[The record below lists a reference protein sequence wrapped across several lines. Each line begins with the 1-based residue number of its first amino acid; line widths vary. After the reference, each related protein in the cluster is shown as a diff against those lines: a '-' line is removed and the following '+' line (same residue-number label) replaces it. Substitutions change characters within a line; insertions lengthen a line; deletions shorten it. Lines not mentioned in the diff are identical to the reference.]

1 MKNSV
6 LQLFH
11 PLLAEWFSKQVGAPT
26 DVQQQAWPRIAANEN
41 VLITAPTGSGKTL
54 TAFLWAI
61 DRLLRE
67 DWPSGQT
74 SVLYISPLKALN
86 NDIRRNLTRPLRDLK
101 KIFEDKNVP
110 FPDIHALTRSGDTPQ
125 SDRRRMLRHPPEIL
139 ITTPESLNLMLSSA
153 GGRSILTGITTVIL
167 DEIHAVY
174 GTKRGV
180 HLITAVD
187 RLVPLSAEFQRIALS
202 ATVSPLEKVA
212 SFVGGFVRSGTAPDF
227 RYQPRPVSIIKSRSQ
242 KRYDV
247 KVQYPEDALGQEVRN
262 SYWDPLVDDF
272 RKIIK
277 RNKSTLLFTNSRA
290 LCEKLTANI
299 NHGFDKPLAYTH
311 HGSLSREIREVV
323 EQKLKAGDLKAIVA
337 TSSLEMGIDIGA
349 LDEVVLIQSP
359 PSISAAIQRIGRAGH
374 QVGEISRSTLF
385 PTHAR
390 DFLDAAVLAEA
401 IGNHDIE
408 TLRSVDCPLD
418 VLAQVLV
425 SMVAMQT
432 WDIDELFAQI
442 KTSTP
447 YQNLKREQ
455 FDQVLNMLAG
465 RYADSR
471 IRELK
476 ARVAIDRLDNTV
488 STLKGAVQAIYMSGG
503 TIPDRGYFHMRHS
516 QTNARIGELDEEF
529 VWENGPGT
537 RFTLGTQT
545 WKVEKVTHNDVFVS
559 PGNPSKPAPPFWK
572 AEDFHRDYHFSE
584 RVGNFLEQANDALD
598 SEAFAERL
606 QSKYCL
612 DQTSASQLLAYLK
625 RQKAATRADL
635 PHRHHV
641 LVEHINSG
649 PDGAPGNQV
658 VIHNFW
664 GGQVNRP
671 LGMALSSAWEE
682 SFGHQLEVFPTND
695 SIALQLP
702 EEVSTETL
710 LSMVSAESLPDLLR
724 KQLEGSGFFGAR
736 FRECAG
742 RALLLSRGR
751 MNQRMPLWLSRLKS
765 QKLMESV
772 MRYDDF
778 PILLETWRTCL
789 HDSFDLEHLQQL
801 LHELNDGQIAWSE
814 VHTSQAS
821 PFAQSVAWQQVNQYM
836 YEDDRPRG
844 GKSSNLSSE
853 LIRDVVF
860 TPGLRPVIADEVIA
874 DFENKRQRLSPGYTP
889 VVGVDLIEW
898 VKERVLIPGNEW
910 NALLEGIARDQ
921 NLSAEETMRQ
931 VHARLAVI
939 DGEHLQQSFI
949 CAQERLPQLMATFFA
964 DTSVE
969 AQTLQRNA
977 PVEIPATGEA
987 EIDRREVLPLL
998 LSEWL
1003 QFYGPRTADF
1013 LDQLLPLNSY
1023 ELASILDD
1031 LQEEQ
1036 IIIHG
1041 VLTANTESETICDS
1055 ENFETLLR
1063 MNRRSNTPVFQA
1075 REIEELPL
1083 FLAHMQ
1089 GLLPERRL
1097 KQSDPEERPE
1107 QVFQRLEQLS
1117 GYATNAHLW
1126 ESEILPARLAD
1137 YDPSWL
1143 DAVMLEG
1150 DLCWIGVAAAQIM
1163 FAWQTDLDLFRGDQE
1178 EGEPLAD
1185 NAEEAVAAN
1194 PLLEILRPGGG
1205 RFDFSSLMQIAGVPA
1220 SQLAEMVWETVW
1232 HGQVTNDSF
1241 SALRRGI
1248 ENKFQVPKSAVPGRG
1263 QGRVRRQGRRP
1274 GFGRWKGAVP
1284 FSGNWYRFPALEIP
1298 DDLLEIEERN
1308 KDRARLL
1315 LDRYGIVFRELL
1327 QREASHLQWSK
1338 VFRSLRLMELAGEVV
1353 AGYFFEGIPGPQFMS
1368 RRALRALQRKL
1379 PEDSIFWLSAVD
1391 PASACGLP
1399 LDGLRGNLPKRLPT
1413 THLVYHSSKLVM
1425 TSERNG
1431 KSLTINVPADHQHL
1445 PEYVAVLRHLL
1456 TRRFQP
1462 VKRIQIEAING
1473 DSAISSP
1480 YVDALKTLFDV
1491 TVDYKAVVL
1500 RRREF

>member
-6 LQLFH
+6 LDPFH
-11 PLLAEWFSKQVGAPT
+11 PLISEWFTTQVGTPT

-61 DRLLRE
+61 DRLVRE
-67 DWPSGQT
+67 DWSAGQT

-86 NDIRRNLTRPLRDLK
+86 NDIRRNLRRPLRELS
-101 KIFEDKNVP
+101 KIFEDRDTP
-110 FPDIHALTRSGDTPQ
+110 FPDIQALTRSGDTPQ

-139 ITTPESLNLMLSSA
+139 ITTPESINLMLSSA
-153 GGRSILTGITTVIL
+153 GGRSILTGIKTVIL

-187 RLVPLSAEFQRIALS
+187 RLVPLSGDFQRIALS
-202 ATVSPLEKVA
+202 ATVSPLDKVA
-212 SFVGGFVRSGTAPDF
+212 RFVGGFMQSGSGPAF
-227 RYQPRPVSIIKSRSQ
+227 RYEPRPISIIQSKAE
-242 KRYDV
+242 KRYEV
-247 KVQYPEDALGQEVRN
+247 KVQYPEDALDQEIRD

-277 RNKSTLLFTNSRA
+277 RNQSTLLFTNSRA

-299 NHGFDKPLAYTH
+299 NVGFDKPLAYTH

-323 EQKLKAGDLKAIVA
+323 EQKLKAGELKAIVA

-374 QVGEISRSTLF
+374 QVGETSHSTLF
-385 PTHAR
+385 PTHSR

-401 IGNHDIE
+401 IRDHDIE
-408 TLRSVDCPLD
+408 SLRAVDCPLD

-425 SMVAMQT
+425 SMVAMQS
-432 WDIDELFAQI
+432 WDIDELFGLI
-442 KTSTP
+442 RTSTP
-447 YQNLKREQ
+447 FQNLKREQ

-476 ARVAIDRLDNTV
+476 PRVAIDRLDNTV
-488 STLKGAVQAIYMSGG
+488 TTLKGAVQAIYMSGG

-545 WKVEKVTHNDVFVS
+545 WKVERVTHNDVFVS
-559 PGNPSKPAPPFWK
+559 PGNPAKPAPPFWK

-584 RVGNFLEQANDALD
+584 RVGNFLEKANDSLD
-598 SEAFAERL
+598 SEAFAESL
-606 QSKYCL
+606 QIRYCL
-612 DQTSASQLLAYLK
+612 DKTSASQLLTYLK
-625 RQKAATRADL
+625 RQKAVTRTDL

-641 LVEHINSG
+641 LIEHIDSG

-664 GGQVNRP
+664 GGQINRP
-671 LGMALSSAWEE
+671 LGMAMSTAWEE

-702 EEVSTETL
+702 EDVSAETL

-751 MNQRMPLWLSRLKS
+751 INQRMPLWLSRLKS
-765 QKLMESV
+765 QKLMDSV

-801 LHELNDGQIAWSE
+801 LHELNDGQISWSE
-814 VHTSQAS
+814 ARTSKAS

-844 GKSSNLSSE
+844 GRTSNLRSD

-860 TPGLRPVIADEVIA
+860 TPGLRPVIPDEVITE
-874 DFENKRQRLSPGYTP
+874 FETKRQRLSPGYTP
-889 VVGVDLIEW
+889 DAGVDLIEW
-898 VKERVLIPGNEW
+898 VKERLLIPENEW
-910 NALLEGIARDQ
+910 TALLQGIERDQ
-921 NLSAEETMRQ
+921 SLSIAEIIELVQ
-931 VHARLAVI
+931 NRLVLV
-939 DGEHLQQSFI
+939 DGESFQQPFV
-949 CAQERLPQLMATFFA
+949 CAIERLPELNATFFA
-964 DTSVE
+964 ELETDV
-969 AQTLQRNA
+969 QTLVRKKSDHQLPNSSA
-977 PVEIPATGEA
+977 DVE
-987 EIDRREVLPLL
+987 REELLPQLL
-998 LSEWL
+998 CEWL
-1003 QFYGPRTADF
+1003 QFYGPRTPAF
-1013 LDQLLPLNSY
+1013 LKELLPLNEYLLESVL
-1023 ELASILDD
+1023 ED
-1031 LQEEQ
+1031 LQEQ
-1036 IIIHG
+1036 QVIIRG
-1041 VLTANTESETICDS
+1041 VLTADANLETICDS

-1063 MNRRSNTPVFQA
+1063 MNRRSNAPVFQA
-1075 REIEELPL
+1075 RAIEELPL
-1083 FLAHMQ
+1083 FLANFQ

-1097 KQSDPEERPE
+1097 RQIDPEERLE
-1107 QVFQRLEQLS
+1107 QLFQRLEQLS
-1117 GYATNAHLW
+1117 GYSPNARLW
-1126 ESEILPARLAD
+1126 ETEILPARMSE

-1143 DAVMLEG
+1143 DSVMLEG
-1150 DLCWIGVAAAQIM
+1150 NMCWIGRQAGQVM
-1163 FAWQTDLDLFRGDQE
+1163 FALNVDLDLLRNEQQDAPDDE
-1178 EGEPLAD
+1178 VPEAD
-1185 NAEEAVAAN
+1185 NPVFA
-1194 PLLEILRPGGG
+1194 ILRPGGG
-1205 RFDFSSLMQIAGVPA
+1205 RFDFSSLMQIAGTPA
-1220 SQLAEMVWETVW
+1220 SQLSELVWQSVW
-1232 HGQVTNDSF
+1232 DGEVTNDSF
-1241 SALRRGI
+1241 AALRRGI
-1248 ENKFQVPKSAVPGRG
+1248 ENKFQVPKSSVPGKG

-1274 GFGRWKGAVP
+1274 GFARWKGAVP
-1284 FSGNWYRFPALEIP
+1284 FSGNWYRLPENEAAT
-1298 DDLLEIEERN
+1298 DLLEIEERN
-1308 KDRARLL
+1308 KDRARIL
-1315 LDRYGIVFRELL
+1315 LDRYGIVFREIL
-1327 QREASHLQWSK
+1327 QRETDHLQWSK

-1368 RRALRALQRKL
+1368 QRAFRALQRKL
-1379 PEDSIFWLSAVD
+1379 PADSIYWINAVD

-1399 LDGLRGNLPKRLPT
+1399 LDGLRGNLPKRLPS
-1413 THLVYHSSKLVM
+1413 THLVYHDANIVLM
-1425 TSERNG
+1425 SERNG
-1431 KSLTINVPADHQHL
+1431 KNLSINVAPDHSHL
-1445 PEYVAVLRHLL
+1445 PEYFAVLRHLL
-1456 TRRFQP
+1456 MRRFQP
-1462 VKRIQIEAING
+1462 IKRIQIETING
-1473 DSAISSP
+1473 DPSISSP
-1480 YVDALKTLFDV
+1480 YVDVLKMLFDV

-1500 RRREF
+1500 RRKEF